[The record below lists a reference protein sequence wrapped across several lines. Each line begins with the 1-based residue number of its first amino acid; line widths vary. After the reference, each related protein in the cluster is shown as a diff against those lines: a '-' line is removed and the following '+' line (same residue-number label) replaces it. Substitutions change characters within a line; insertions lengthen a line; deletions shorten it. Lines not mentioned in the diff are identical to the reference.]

1 MGRKSKKEGICVY
14 VAFPGGSVVKNPPA
28 NTEDAG
34 SIPGSE
40 RSPGEENDNPLQYSC
55 LENSMDRGPW
65 RATVHEIAAAAAG
78 LPFLSPMHESERES
92 EVAQSCLTLSDP
104 MDCSPRGSS
113 VHGIFQAKGKC
124 KIQQLFWNQCF

>member
-1 MGRKSKKEGICVY
+1 MINTG
-14 VAFPGGSVVKNPPA
+14 FPGGAGVKNQPA
-28 NTEDAG
+28 KAGDTG

-55 LENSMDRGPW
+55 LENSMDRGAW

-104 MDCSPRGSS
+104 MDCSLPGSS
-113 VHGIFQAKGKC
+113 VHGMSQARVLEWGTIAFSAMRLQKSQIC
-124 KIQQLFWNQCF
+124 LSN